1 MKNICDI
8 VQDLLPLYLD
18 GICSEGSCEFVEEHI
33 SECEKCSGTLSKL
46 KNTEYDKE
54 IIDEKEKVIQY
65 TYKKTKQRTFLA
77 GGVIAGILMIP
88 VVICLIV
95 NLATGHA
102 LNWFFIV
109 LTSLMVTAS
118 LTVVPLMAAD
128 KKFLYTR
135 LSFVAALLL
144 LFGVCC
150 IYTKGRWFFVASVSV
165 LLGMATVILP
175 ILVQKYFPSGFW
187 KRNKGLL
194 VYCADTVLL
203 LLLFLSIAVYLKSTG
218 FLIIAL
224 KIAAVPVLSMWI
236 MLLIIRYLRANKAVR
251 TGVAMSFFG
260 AFVLVINPL
269 INYIIGY
276 PEYLYFSSDNYI
288 NTIISLGLAAAGIIV
303 MIAGAVIG
311 KIIKNRKDQV

>member
-1 MKNICDI
+1 MKNNCDI

-18 GICSEGSCEFVEEHI
+18 GICSEGSRKFVEEHI

-54 IIDEKEKVIQY
+54 ILYEKEKVIQY
-65 TYKKTKQRTFLA
+65 TYKKTKQKTFLA
-77 GGVIAGILMIP
+77 GGIIAGILMIP

-109 LTSLMVTAS
+109 LASLMVTAS

-128 KKFLYTR
+128 KKFLYTT
-135 LSFVAALLL
+135 LSFIVTLLL

-165 LLGMATVILP
+165 LLGMSTVILP
-175 ILVQKYFPSGFW
+175 ILVQKYFPGGFW

-194 VYCADTVLL
+194 VYCTDTLL
-203 LLLFLSIAVYLKSTG
+203 LLVLFLSIAVYIKSTG

-236 MLLIIRYLRANKAVR
+236 MLLVIRYFRVNKALR
-251 TGVAMSFFG
+251 TGAAMCFFG
-260 AFVLVINPL
+260 LFVLVINPL
-269 INYIIGY
+269 INNILGY
-276 PEYLYFSSDNYI
+276 PVYLFFSSENYI
-288 NTIISLGLAAAGIIV
+288 NTLIALGMSAAGIIV

-311 KIIKNRKDQV
+311 KIINNKKNKS

>member
-128 KKFLYTR
+128 KKFLYTT
-135 LSFVAALLL
+135 LSFIVTLLL
-144 LFGVCC
+144 LLGVCC

-194 VYCADTVLL
+194 VYCTDTVFL

-236 MLLIIRYLRANKAVR
+236 MLFILRYMRVNKAVR

-311 KIIKNRKDQV
+311 KINKNRKDQV

>member
-1 MKNICDI
+1 M
-8 VQDLLPLYLD
+8 
-18 GICSEGSCEFVEEHI
+18 
-33 SECEKCSGTLSKL
+33 
-46 KNTEYDKE
+46 
-54 IIDEKEKVIQY
+54 
-65 TYKKTKQRTFLA
+65 
-77 GGVIAGILMIP
+77 
-88 VVICLIV
+88 
-95 NLATGHA
+95 
-102 LNWFFIV
+102 
-109 LTSLMVTAS
+109 
-118 LTVVPLMAAD
+118 
-128 KKFLYTR
+128 
-135 LSFVAALLL
+135 
-144 LFGVCC
+144 
-150 IYTKGRWFFVASVSV
+150 ASVSV